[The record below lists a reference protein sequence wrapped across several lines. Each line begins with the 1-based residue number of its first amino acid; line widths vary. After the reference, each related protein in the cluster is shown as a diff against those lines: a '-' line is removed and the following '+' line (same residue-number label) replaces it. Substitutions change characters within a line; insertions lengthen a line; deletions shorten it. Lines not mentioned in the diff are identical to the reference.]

1 MELVRFEP
9 FARAGNFRSL
19 FNELF
24 DENLG
29 RSSARRTAR
38 QWHPAVDVL
47 ESKDA
52 FLIRAELPG
61 MKREE
66 IKVEVKDGNLATRE
80 SPCAATTGARAL
92 IMPCCWSA
100 IFFNTRSMPSLSPA
114 APASPMK
121 DQRNRSGTR
130 FSTQRENGSA
140 AYSKIWASVKKTRRH
155 HRAGNGSSTTAA
167 IDPLIA
173 RAKH

>member
-9 FARAGNFRSL
+9 FARVGNFRSL

-29 RSSARRTAR
+29 RSSTRPTTR

-66 IKVEVKDGNLATRE
+66 IKVEVKDGNLVLSGETKTEQPAEGIEYRHVERVAAKFWRSFAMPETVNPAGVEATY
-80 SPCAATTGARAL
+80 
-92 IMPCCWSA
+92 
-100 IFFNTRSMPSLSPA
+100 
-114 APASPMK
+114 K
-121 DQRNRSGTR
+121 DGILEIRVPKA
-130 FSTQRENGSA
+130 EE
-140 AYSKIWASVKKTRRH
+140 
-155 HRAGNGSSTTAA
+155 
-167 IDPLIA
+167 
-173 RAKH
+173 AKPRQIEINVQ